1 MTRSGLLLAAI
12 VALAVVPFVASNYLL
27 YLLNLIAINMI
38 LAIGLD
44 ILTGW
49 TGQISLGH
57 AGFTAIGAYASGLA
71 VVDLGIPFW
80 LAMPLAAL
88 FCAAVS
94 VIIGAPALRLS
105 GHYLALA
112 TFGFGEVIQLIIIHS
127 ASLTNGSKGLT
138 IPAPVIAGFKLDSD
152 RSLYFLIIPVTALL
166 MWLAWNLSRSAMG
179 RALLSIRMS
188 ELGASSVGI
197 NLPRYKT
204 LAFAL
209 SAFYAGIAGGLFGG
223 MVKFIDPGAFSVWNS
238 ILYLTMIAVGGMRS
252 IPGAVIGAT
261 LLTLLPELL
270 SGLQQYMELAYG
282 VLLLT
287 FIIFIPEGIY
297 GRVQSWRAAVF
308 GSAVPARPSR
318 DSGAGLEH

>member
-1 MTRSGLLLAAI
+1 MKRAGLLFAATLVFFALPFLAG
-12 VALAVVPFVASNYLL
+12 NYVI
-27 YLLNLIAINMI
+27 YLLNLISINVI

-57 AGFTAIGAYASGLA
+57 AGFAAIGAYTSGLA
-71 VVDLGIPFW
+71 IVSLGMPFW
-80 LAMPLAAL
+80 LATPLAAL

-94 VIIGAPALRLS
+94 LVIGAPALRLT

-112 TFGFGEVIQLIIIHS
+112 TFGFGEVIQLSIIHWE
-127 ASLTNGSKGLT
+127 SLTNGPRGFWV
-138 IPAPVIAGFKLDSD
+138 PAPAIGPLKLETD
-152 RSLYFLIIPVTALL
+152 RSLYFLIIPVTAVL
-166 MWLAWNLSRSAMG
+166 MLLAWNLSRSAIG
-179 RALLSIRMS
+179 RALFSIRMS
-188 ELGASSVGI
+188 ELAASSVGI
-197 NLPRYKT
+197 SLPRYKT

-223 MVKFIDPGAFSVWNS
+223 LVKFVDPAAFSVWSS

-252 IPGAVIGAT
+252 IAGSVIGAA

-270 SGLQQYMELAYG
+270 SGLRQYMELGYG

-297 GRVQSWRAAVF
+297 GRLESWR
-308 GSAVPARPSR
+308 SR
-318 DSGAGLEH
+318 AFTATSIAGA